1 MATVDVTGSEPP
13 SAHRGKALREP
24 LRNASGGWIAKW
36 TLGSFGWLM
45 PMYAAGQILLPKQ
58 ATAVAGNSQETVLG
72 VVTIAA
78 AVMTI
83 IVNIV
88 VGALSDRTLATRG
101 RRQVWVLG
109 GAVVAGICL
118 AGQGLQT
125 TVLGMVLVWTVAQI
139 GLSSMSAALSAAVP
153 DEVPVTQ
160 RAFVSAFYGVGTS
173 AGPLV
178 GIAIV
183 SLVFTGVVSGFA
195 AMAVLAVVLAVPFA
209 LTTRGT
215 PLLRAERPPFSLR
228 SFLAG
233 IVSPLRHADFAWA
246 WGGRFFI
253 QLSNALQ
260 QVFLYFFLRDR
271 VHVDPNAWTF
281 YLVAIYTVAAVA
293 CAIPAGRY
301 SDRTMRRKRLVI
313 IASVL
318 QGLSSLLF
326 AIFPT
331 VTAGIIGA
339 LILGAGWG
347 SYAAVDQALITQVL
361 PNPEDR
367 GKDLG
372 IINIANNLPYVL
384 AGGLG
389 GVIIDGFGRDRLGY
403 PVLFGLSLVTALLA
417 ALTVRPIKSVR

>member
-1 MATVDVTGSEPP
+1 
-13 SAHRGKALREP
+13 
-24 LRNASGGWIAKW
+24 
-36 TLGSFGWLM
+36 
-45 PMYAAGQILLPKQ
+45 
-58 ATAVAGNSQETVLG
+58 

-178 GIAIV
+178 GIALV

-195 AMAVLAVVLAVPFA
+195 AMAVLAVGLAVPFA

-215 PLLRAERPPFSLR
+215 PLLRTERPR
-228 SFLAG
+228 SRCGRSWSASSRRCGMRISRGRGAG
-233 IVSPLRHADFAWA
+233 GSSSSCPMRCNRSSSIS
-246 WGGRFFI
+246 
-253 QLSNALQ
+253 S
-260 QVFLYFFLRDR
+260 
-271 VHVDPNAWTF
+271 
-281 YLVAIYTVAAVA
+281 
-293 CAIPAGRY
+293 CAIGCT
-301 SDRTMRRKRLVI
+301 STRTC
-313 IASVL
+313 
-318 QGLSSLLF
+318 GLSIWSRSTPWPRWRVRSRPVVT
-326 AIFPT
+326 PT
-331 VTAGIIGA
+331 AQCGA
-339 LILGAGWG
+339 SGW
-347 SYAAVDQALITQVL
+347 
-361 PNPEDR
+361 
-367 GKDLG
+367 
-372 IINIANNLPYVL
+372 
-384 AGGLG
+384 
-389 GVIIDGFGRDRLGY
+389 
-403 PVLFGLSLVTALLA
+403 
-417 ALTVRPIKSVR
+417 

>member
-1 MATVDVTGSEPP
+1 MATVDVTGQEPP
-13 SAHRGKALREP
+13 PALGEP
-24 LRNASGGWIAKW
+24 VRNASGRWITKW

-58 ATAVAGNSQETVLG
+58 ASDIAGNDQETLLG
-72 VVTIAA
+72 IVTTVA
-78 AVMTI
+78 AVVTI

-88 VGALSDRTLATRG
+88 VGALSDRTLARRG
-101 RRQVWVLG
+101 RRQIWVLG
-109 GAVVAGICL
+109 GAILTGVFL

-125 TVLGMVLVWTVAQI
+125 TVLGMVLVWAVVQV
-139 GLSSMSAALSAAVP
+139 GMSSMSAALAAAVP

-160 RAFVSAFYGVGTS
+160 RAFVSAFWGVSTS
-173 AGPLV
+173 AGPLI
-178 GIAIV
+178 GIALV
-183 SLVFTGVVSGFA
+183 SLVFTGVISGFG
-195 AMAVLAVVLAVPFA
+195 AMAVLCVVLALPFA
-209 LTTRGT
+209 LTTRST
-215 PLLRAERPPFSLR
+215 PLAREQRPPFSWR
-228 SFLAG
+228 AFLAG
-233 IVSPLRHADFAWA
+233 IVAPLRHADFAWA

-271 VHVDPNAWTF
+271 VHVDPDTWTF

-301 SDRTMRRKRLVI
+301 SDRTMRRKRLVV

-318 QGLSSLLF
+318 QGVSSLLF

-331 VTAGIIGA
+331 ITAGIAGA

-361 PNPEDR
+361 PNPENR

-372 IINIANNLPYVL
+372 VINIANNLPYVL
-384 AGGLG
+384 AGSLG
-389 GVIIDGFGRDRLGY
+389 GLVISGFGRDHLGY
-403 PVLFGLSLVTALLA
+403 PVLFFLSLVTALLA
-417 ALTVRPIKSVR
+417 ALTVRPIRSVR